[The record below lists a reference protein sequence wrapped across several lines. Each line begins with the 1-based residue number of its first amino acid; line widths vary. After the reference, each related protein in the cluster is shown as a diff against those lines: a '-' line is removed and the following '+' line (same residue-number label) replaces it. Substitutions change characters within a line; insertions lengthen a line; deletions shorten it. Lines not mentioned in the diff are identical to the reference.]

1 MEVLDKVS
9 FNSELEK
16 RIAAK
21 EKALGSGEL
30 KNIEKER
37 IEWQISGMK
46 LISGMANEL
55 FAKEIRDNK
64 VKSSLK
70 TYRVTFEDGKSEVVS
85 GEVRLFYSNAIVQLT
100 AVPGINYFNI
110 DNVLSVKPI
119 DSDEKVISKKNHL
132 CDGMKINKTALNIR
146 SEIVE
151 SRIEHLK
158 DITPEQLES
167 LVQLFEKENNRKLIS
182 DMSLQ
187 RKIDALG
194 LAPIDS
200 KVYNEHLKHMESIG
214 VGVRHF
220 KYYKLHGQTFM
231 PYSQEYLLGN
241 SIECLLKRDKENYK
255 RLCPLFFGRLKRR
268 IDRWGRR

>member
-1 MEVLDKVS
+1 MSGNKKTQVRFVDGD
-9 FNSELEK
+9 SE
-16 RIAAK
+16 I
-21 EKALGSGEL
+21 
-30 KNIEKER
+30 
-37 IEWQISGMK
+37 
-46 LISGMANEL
+46 
-55 FAKEIRDNK
+55 
-64 VKSSLK
+64 
-70 TYRVTFEDGKSEVVS
+70 VS
-85 GEVRLFYSNAIVQLT
+85 GEVRLFYSNAVVQLT
-100 AVPGINYFNI
+100 AVPGINYFNS

-119 DSDEKVISKKNHL
+119 DNNEKVISKKNHL

-167 LVQLFEKENNRKLIS
+167 LVQLFEKENKRKLIS

-187 RKIDALG
+187 MKIDALG

-220 KYYKLHGQTFM
+220 KYYKLYGQTFI

-241 SIECLLKRDKENYK
+241 SIEHLLKRDKENYK
-255 RLCPLFFGRLKRR
+255 QFCPLFFGRLKRR
-268 IDRWGRR
+268 IDRWLLS

>member
-1 MEVLDKVS
+1 MSGNKKTQVKFVDGG
-9 FNSELEK
+9 SE
-16 RIAAK
+16 I
-21 EKALGSGEL
+21 
-30 KNIEKER
+30 
-37 IEWQISGMK
+37 
-46 LISGMANEL
+46 
-55 FAKEIRDNK
+55 
-64 VKSSLK
+64 
-70 TYRVTFEDGKSEVVS
+70 VS
-85 GEVRLFYSNAIVQLT
+85 GEVRLFFSNAVVQLT
-100 AVPGINYFNI
+100 AVPGINYFNS

-119 DSDEKVISKKNHL
+119 DNDEKVISKKNNL

-167 LVQLFEKENNRKLIS
+167 LVQLFEKENKRKLIS

-194 LAPIDS
+194 LTPIDS

-220 KYYKLHGQTFM
+220 KYYKLYGQTFM

-255 RLCPLFFGRLKRR
+255 RCCPLFFGRLKRR

>member
-1 MEVLDKVS
+1 MSGNKKTQVKFVDGD
-9 FNSELEK
+9 SE
-16 RIAAK
+16 I
-21 EKALGSGEL
+21 
-30 KNIEKER
+30 
-37 IEWQISGMK
+37 
-46 LISGMANEL
+46 
-55 FAKEIRDNK
+55 
-64 VKSSLK
+64 
-70 TYRVTFEDGKSEVVS
+70 VS
-85 GEVRLFYSNAIVQLT
+85 GEVRLFYSNAVVQLT

-119 DSDEKVISKKNHL
+119 ESNESNEKVISKKNHL
-132 CDGMKINKTALNIR
+132 CDGIKINKTALNIR
-146 SEIVE
+146 SEILE

-158 DITPEQLES
+158 DITPEQMES

-220 KYYKLHGQTFM
+220 KYYKLYGQTFM

-241 SIECLLKRDKENYK
+241 SIEHLLKRDKENYK
-255 RLCPLFFGRLKRR
+255 QFCSLFFGRLKRR
-268 IDRWGRR
+268 IDRWLLR